1 MLPNPELEYDK
12 GFRERGRENHS
23 MPRPL
28 RVHLKDAVYY
38 VTLEGPEGEPIFRDQ
53 DDYDKY
59 LELLAE
65 AKKEF
70 HFKIFSYSLLPDG
83 LHLLIQA
90 SDDFPVSIIMQR
102 ITPL

>member
-38 VTLEGPEGEPIFRDQ
+38 VTLEGPEGEPIFLNQ

-59 LELLAE
+59 YNGRYERKGSLFPKRFKSVVVEKE
-65 AKKEF
+65 A
-70 HFKIFSYSLLPDG
+70 YLPR
-83 LHLLIQA
+83 LTRYIHLT
-90 SDDFPVSIIMQR
+90 PVRSK
-102 ITPL
+102 LVKN